1 MSNILELATLED
13 LRSAFRTLSDKIER
27 IGRSVDTLCSERL
40 ELKAAAAKGRDARL
54 SVRQVCEILN
64 VARPTLLRWEKNGI
78 LTPMRRGGKVYYS
91 EADVM
96 DMPAQPTRRRHSAKR
111 ATCA

>member
-1 MSNILELATLED
+1 MLDAFCTLN
-13 LRSAFRTLSDKIER
+13 DKIER
-27 IGRSVDTLCSERL
+27 IGRNVDTLCSERL

-64 VARPTLLRWEKNGI
+64 TTRQTLLRWERNGI
-78 LTPMRRGGKVYYS
+78 LTPTRKGGKVYYS

-96 DMPAQPTRRRHSAKR
+96 ATPAQPTRRRHSAKR

>member
-1 MSNILELATLED
+1 MNLELATLED
-13 LRSAFRTLSDKIER
+13 LRNAFRSLSDKIER

-64 VARPTLLRWEKNGI
+64 TTRQTLRRWERNGI
-78 LTPMRRGGKVYYS
+78 IYPIWIGGKKYYS
-91 EADVM
+91 EAAVM